1 MADDL
6 IGALTSRVR
15 ELSLRVATLE
25 SELDAAQRRV
35 RVYEEFDQTVQDA
48 LASAL
53 RSAFDIR
60 ERAEHTASAIV
71 DDARAQRTALLDE
84 LAQLRAEREG
94 VQREVAEARLARDAV
109 QRAPAAAPPV
119 PDPPVSMSEMRLAA
133 SEALRGVFKELVEE
147 IRNAPP
153 APRPAA
159 APTPRVVD
167 PVPPPPAPRVE
178 PPVRVEPPPA
188 PRFEPPA
195 RLEPPPAPRAEP
207 PRFDS
212 PPAPRL
218 EPPEPTPMPRF
229 EPPLR
234 AEPPP
239 APRFEPPAGVALP
252 PLRPA
257 PRSDVVTPPPA
268 VEDEEA
274 PVGSLASEP
283 TSEVQLVLSP
293 IPSFPRLV
301 EIERRIQSLPAVRTL
316 YVRDFRRGVATLAVG
331 LRQPLASAEFAAALS
346 RLEHPRLRVVS
357 STRNVLELRIDGE
370 SAIA

>member
-195 RLEPPPAPRAEP
+195 
-207 PRFDS
+207 
-212 PPAPRL
+212 
-218 EPPEPTPMPRF
+218 
-229 EPPLR
+229 
-234 AEPPP
+234 
-239 APRFEPPAGVALP
+239 GVALP